1 MKTIET
7 MNTTTDHN
15 ETKESKDIIN
25 NDTNTNHKNIEN
37 KEIETKTKTE
47 LDSLSNTI
55 SEINDTDNSSEI
67 SSKLSSKFEINSSYP
82 SLKSLEIG
90 KIGKKYFNKSKSFDL
105 GFKKMAEL
113 NEVSE
118 GNLNTIT

>member
-1 MKTIET
+1 MILIQ
-7 MNTTTDHN
+7 TT
-15 ETKESKDIIN
+15 KILKI
-25 NDTNTNHKNIEN
+25 K
-37 KEIETKTKTE
+37 KLKLKQK